1 MLLDTLGA
9 HSGAALAIGGLLIG
23 IVFGWIVY
31 ATNFCVMGSLSDI
44 YNLED
49 WRRFRA
55 WVLAAVVAI
64 LATTAL
70 HRSGLVP
77 VERSMYLAPTLNWL
91 GHIVGGAA
99 LGFGMV
105 LTGGCP
111 TRTLVRFGSG
121 DLRSLVV
128 LVAIGIAGFAM
139 IGGVLAPARAML
151 EQATAIDL
159 KRLGFETQSVAA
171 LLSSGSAERLSLLEL
186 VVAGAASI
194 AGLVFAF
201 SDRSFATSGKHIA
214 SGIGVGLL
222 IACGWALTGAVYDEF
237 AARPLA
243 PVSLTFVR
251 PLGDTLDWLQRYT
264 AIPLPGFGVSSVF
277 GTVLGA
283 AGAALAAGRF
293 RVLGF
298 ADAADLK
305 TNLIGASLMGAG
317 GAMALGCTIGQG
329 ITGLSTLAIGSVITT
344 VALIGGGIA
353 GLRHLERTLDA

>member
-9 HSGAALAIGGLLIG
+9 YSGAALAIGGLLIG
-23 IVFGWIVY
+23 IAFGWVVY

-55 WVLAAVVAI
+55 WVLAAVIAMAV
-64 LATTAL
+64 TTAL

-77 VERSMYLAPTLNWL
+77 VERSMYLAPTVNWL
-91 GHIVGGAA
+91 GHIIGGAA

-128 LVAIGIAGFAM
+128 LTTIGVAGFIM
-139 IGGVLAPARAML
+139 IGGLLAPARALM

-159 KRLGFETQSVAA
+159 KRFGIETQSVPA
-171 LLSSGSAERLSLLEL
+171 LLSLGHADRSPLIEL
-186 VVAGAASI
+186 VVAAVAFV
-194 AGLVFAF
+194 AGLVFAL
-201 SDRSFATSGKHIA
+201 SDRSFVTSRKHVV

-222 IACGWALTGAVYDEF
+222 VACGWALTGALYDEF

-243 PVSLTFVR
+243 PISLTFVR
-251 PLGDTLDWLQRYT
+251 PLGDTLDWLERYT
-264 AIPLPGFGVSSVF
+264 AIPMPGFGVASVF

-283 AGAALAAGRF
+283 AGASLAAGRF

-298 ADAADLK
+298 ADIADLK

-329 ITGLSTLAIGSVITT
+329 ITGLSTLAIGAAITT
-344 VALIGGGIA
+344 VALIAGGMA
-353 GLRHLERTLDA
+353 GLRHLERTLDV

>member
-1 MLLDTLGA
+1 MLLDTLGPN
-9 HSGAALAIGGLLIG
+9 SGAALAVGGLIVG
-23 IVFGWIVY
+23 IAFGWLVY
-31 ATNFCVMGSLSDI
+31 ATNFCIMGSLSDI

-55 WVLAAVVAI
+55 WILATVVAI
-64 LATTAL
+64 LAVTAL

-77 VERSMYLAPTLNWL
+77 VERSMYLAPTLNWF

-128 LVAIGIAGFAM
+128 LVGIGIAGFVM
-139 IGGVLAPARAML
+139 IGGVLAPARAMF

-159 KRLGFETQSVAA
+159 KRLGLETQSVAA
-171 LLSSGSAERLSLLEL
+171 LLSFGNAARLSLSEL
-186 VVAGAASI
+186 AVAGIASI

-201 SDRSFATSGKHIA
+201 SDRSFATSRKHVV

-222 IACGWALTGAVYDEF
+222 VACGWALTGALYDEF
-237 AARPLA
+237 APRPLA
-243 PVSLTFVR
+243 PISLTFVR

-264 AIPLPGFGVSSVF
+264 AIPLPGFGVASVF
-277 GTVLGA
+277 GTALGA
-283 AGAALAAGRF
+283 AGAALTTGRF

-298 ADAADLK
+298 ADVADLK
-305 TNLIGASLMGAG
+305 TNLIGATLMGAG

-329 ITGLSTLAIGSVITT
+329 VTGLSTLAIGSVITT
-344 VALIGGGIA
+344 AAIIGGGIA
-353 GLRHLERTLDA
+353 GLRYLERSLDA